1 MSSGGGGGSGV
12 PADTTN
18 VQTIREA
25 PEIEA
30 RRLGLMDAATELAKK
45 QTTLP
50 AYQVAAMTTPGAR
63 SLIRSGKAT
72 LRPKYGIMNLF
83 GYDPKHK
90 AKLPYYDIFP
100 LIFPL
105 EPAKGGFI
113 GLNFHYLKPGARAA
127 FLRSLANTTTDKKFD
142 KKTRY
147 RINWRNN
154 AFMRKTAKHY
164 LFNHVRTSFLN
175 ITAEEMAIAI
185 FLPVARFK
193 KGSPY

>member
-1 MSSGGGGGSGV
+1 MATV
-12 PADTTN
+12 FDKILDKTTGPKSYDWYRKQ
-18 VQTIREA
+18 VQS
-25 PEIEA
+25 
-30 RRLGLMDAATELAKK
+30 
-45 QTTLP
+45 
-50 AYQVAAMTTPGAR
+50 MTTPGAR

-90 AKLPYYDIFP
+90 DKLPYYDTFP
-100 LIFPL
+100 LILPL

-113 GLNFHYLKPGARAA
+113 GLNFHYLKPGARVA
-127 FLRSLANTTTDKKFD
+127 FLRSLANEATDKRFD

-147 RINWRNN
+147 NINWRNN
-154 AFMRKTAKHY
+154 TFMRKTAKHY

-175 ITAEEMAIAI
+175 ITADEMAIAI

>member
-1 MSSGGGGGSGV
+1 MATV
-12 PADTTN
+12 FDKILDKTTGPKSYDWY
-18 VQTIREA
+18 R
-25 PEIEA
+25 
-30 RRLGLMDAATELAKK
+30 K
-45 QTTLP
+45 Q
-50 AYQVAAMTTPGAR
+50 VRSMTTPGAR
-63 SLIRSGKAT
+63 SLINKGKAT

-90 AKLPYYDIFP
+90 EKLPYYATFP

-113 GLNFHYLKPGARAA
+113 GLNFHYLPPLARVR

-142 KKTRY
+142 KSTRY

-154 AFMRKTAKHY
+154 EFMRKTAKHY

>member
-1 MSSGGGGGSGV
+1 MATV
-12 PADTTN
+12 FDKILDKTTGPKSYDWY
-18 VQTIREA
+18 R
-25 PEIEA
+25 
-30 RRLGLMDAATELAKK
+30 K
-45 QTTLP
+45 Q
-50 AYQVAAMTTPGAR
+50 VRSMTTPGAR
-63 SLIRSGKAT
+63 SLINKGKAT

-90 AKLPYYDIFP
+90 ERLPYYDTFP

-113 GLNFHYLKPGARAA
+113 GLNFHYLPPLARVR
-127 FLRSLANTTTDKKFD
+127 FLRSLANTTNNNKFD
-142 KKTRY
+142 KSTRY

-154 AFMRKTAKHY
+154 TFMRKTAKHY
-164 LFNHVRTSFLN
+164 LFNQVRTSFLN

>member
-1 MSSGGGGGSGV
+1 MATV
-12 PADTTN
+12 FDKILDKTTGPKSYDWY
-18 VQTIREA
+18 R
-25 PEIEA
+25 
-30 RRLGLMDAATELAKK
+30 KK
-45 QTTLP
+45 
-50 AYQVAAMTTPGAR
+50 VAAMTTPGAR
-63 SLIRSGKAT
+63 SLINQGKAT

-90 AKLPYYDIFP
+90 ATLPYYDIFP

-113 GLNFHYLKPGARAA
+113 GLNFHYLRPGARAA

-154 AFMRKTAKHY
+154 EFMRKTAKHY
-164 LFNHVRTSFLN
+164 LFNQVRTSFLN

>member
-1 MSSGGGGGSGV
+1 MATV
-12 PADTTN
+12 FDKILDTT
-18 VQTIREA
+18 TGPKSYDWYR
-25 PEIEA
+25 
-30 RRLGLMDAATELAKK
+30 KK
-45 QTTLP
+45 
-50 AYQVAAMTTPGAR
+50 VAAMTTPGAR
-63 SLIRSGKAT
+63 SLINKGKAT

-90 AKLPYYDIFP
+90 DRLPYYDTFP

-113 GLNFHYLKPGARAA
+113 GLNFHYLRPGARAA

-154 AFMRKTAKHY
+154 EFMRKTAKHY
-164 LFNHVRTSFLN
+164 LFNQVRTSFLN

>member
-1 MSSGGGGGSGV
+1 
-12 PADTTN
+12 
-18 VQTIREA
+18 
-25 PEIEA
+25 
-30 RRLGLMDAATELAKK
+30 
-45 QTTLP
+45 
-50 AYQVAAMTTPGAR
+50 MTTPGAR
-63 SLIRSGKAT
+63 SLINKGKAT

-90 AKLPYYDIFP
+90 ATLPYYDTFP

-113 GLNFHYLKPGARAA
+113 GLNFHYLPPLARVR

-142 KKTRY
+142 KRTRY
-147 RINWRNN
+147 NINWRNN
-154 AFMRKTAKHY
+154 TFMKKTAKHY
-164 LFNHVRTSFLN
+164 LFNQVRTSFLN

-193 KGSPY
+193 KGRPY

>member
-1 MSSGGGGGSGV
+1 MATV
-12 PADTTN
+12 FDKILDKTTGPKSYDWY
-18 VQTIREA
+18 R
-25 PEIEA
+25 
-30 RRLGLMDAATELAKK
+30 KK
-45 QTTLP
+45 
-50 AYQVAAMTTPGAR
+50 VAAMTTPGAR

-90 AKLPYYDIFP
+90 DKLPYYDTFP
-100 LIFPL
+100 LILPL

-113 GLNFHYLKPGARAA
+113 GLNFHYLKPGARVA
-127 FLRSLANTTTDKKFD
+127 FLRSLANEATDKRFD

-147 RINWRNN
+147 NINWRNN
-154 AFMRKTAKHY
+154 TFMRKTAKHY

-175 ITAEEMAIAI
+175 ITADEMAIAI

>member
-1 MSSGGGGGSGV
+1 MATV
-12 PADTTN
+12 FDKILDTT
-18 VQTIREA
+18 TGPKSYDWYR
-25 PEIEA
+25 
-30 RRLGLMDAATELAKK
+30 KK
-45 QTTLP
+45 
-50 AYQVAAMTTPGAR
+50 VASMTTPGAR

-90 AKLPYYDIFP
+90 DKLPYYDTFP
-100 LIFPL
+100 LILPL

-113 GLNFHYLKPGARAA
+113 GLNFHYLKPGARVA
-127 FLRSLANTTTDKKFD
+127 FLRSLANEATDKRFD

-147 RINWRNN
+147 NINWRNN
-154 AFMRKTAKHY
+154 TFMRKTAKHY

-175 ITAEEMAIAI
+175 ITADEMAIAI

>member
-1 MSSGGGGGSGV
+1 MATV
-12 PADTTN
+12 FDKILDKTTGPKSYDWY
-18 VQTIREA
+18 R
-25 PEIEA
+25 
-30 RRLGLMDAATELAKK
+30 K
-45 QTTLP
+45 Q
-50 AYQVAAMTTPGAR
+50 VRSMTTPGAR
-63 SLIRSGKAT
+63 SLINKGKAT

-90 AKLPYYDIFP
+90 ERLPYYDTFP

-113 GLNFHYLKPGARAA
+113 GLNFHYLPPLARVR

-142 KKTRY
+142 KSTRY

-154 AFMRKTAKHY
+154 EFMRKTAKHY

>member
-1 MSSGGGGGSGV
+1 MATV
-12 PADTTN
+12 FDKILDTT
-18 VQTIREA
+18 TGPKSYDWYR
-25 PEIEA
+25 
-30 RRLGLMDAATELAKK
+30 KK
-45 QTTLP
+45 
-50 AYQVAAMTTPGAR
+50 VAAMTTPGAR

-90 AKLPYYDIFP
+90 ERLPYYDTFP

-113 GLNFHYLKPGARAA
+113 GLNFHYLPPLARVR
-127 FLRSLANTTTDKKFD
+127 FLRSLANTATDNKFD
-142 KKTRY
+142 KGTRY

-154 AFMRKTAKHY
+154 TFMKKTAKHY
-164 LFNHVRTSFLN
+164 LFNQVRTSFLN

-193 KGSPY
+193 KGRPY

>member
-1 MSSGGGGGSGV
+1 MATV
-12 PADTTN
+12 FDKILDKTTGPKSYDWY
-18 VQTIREA
+18 R
-25 PEIEA
+25 
-30 RRLGLMDAATELAKK
+30 K
-45 QTTLP
+45 Q
-50 AYQVAAMTTPGAR
+50 VRSMTTPGAR
-63 SLIRSGKAT
+63 SLINKGKAT

-127 FLRSLANTTTDKKFD
+127 FLRSLANTTTDNKFD

-154 AFMRKTAKHY
+154 EFMRKTAKHY

>member
-1 MSSGGGGGSGV
+1 MATV
-12 PADTTN
+12 FDKILDTT
-18 VQTIREA
+18 TGPKSYDWYR
-25 PEIEA
+25 
-30 RRLGLMDAATELAKK
+30 KK
-45 QTTLP
+45 
-50 AYQVAAMTTPGAR
+50 VAAMTTPGAR

-90 AKLPYYDIFP
+90 DKLPYYDTFP
-100 LIFPL
+100 LILPL

-113 GLNFHYLKPGARAA
+113 GLNFHYLKPGARVA
-127 FLRSLANTTTDKKFD
+127 FLRSLANEATDKRFD

-147 RINWRNN
+147 NIKWRNN
-154 AFMRKTAKHY
+154 TFMRKTAKHY

-175 ITAEEMAIAI
+175 ITADEMAIAI

>member
-1 MSSGGGGGSGV
+1 MATV
-12 PADTTN
+12 FDKILDKTTGPKSYDWYRKQ
-18 VQTIREA
+18 VQS
-25 PEIEA
+25 
-30 RRLGLMDAATELAKK
+30 
-45 QTTLP
+45 
-50 AYQVAAMTTPGAR
+50 MTTPGAR

-90 AKLPYYDIFP
+90 ATLPYYDVFP

-113 GLNFHYLKPGARAA
+113 GLNFHYLPPLARVR

-142 KKTRY
+142 KRTRY
-147 RINWRNN
+147 NINWRNN
-154 AFMRKTAKHY
+154 TFMKKTAKHY